1 MPIGGGAPGRRPRG
15 DGPRGKRFTG
25 DPAGMTLIE
34 VITVLAI
41 AGVVTSSLYL
51 LLGAGIKGYL
61 IAHARVADEQH
72 ARLALTW
79 IADRLRQAGHDPHA
93 PCPDAFVM
101 TGDGSGYRRR
111 LAFRATAG
119 LSPGPSRQTYA
130 YYIENRILWEET
142 RTEESEADCG
152 GELARTVPARD
163 RSALTAP
170 LVRAFSLAYLDR
182 HGRPAAEPGAVR
194 SVRLA
199 LAVEAPSFAGRVE
212 TQTYETLV
220 TVRGP

>member
-1 MPIGGGAPGRRPRG
+1 
-15 DGPRGKRFTG
+15 
-25 DPAGMTLIE
+25 MTLIE
-34 VITVLAI
+34 VVTVLAI

-79 IADRLRQAGHDPHA
+79 IADRLRQASSDA
-93 PCPDAFVM
+93 QVRCPRAFVLI
-101 TGDGSGYRRR
+101 GDGSSYARR
-111 LAFRATAG
+111 LAFRASTDPN
-119 LSPGPSRQTYA
+119 PGRQLFAFYLEDRTV
-130 YYIENRILWEET
+130 WQET
-142 RTEESEADCG
+142 RTEESDAGCDAER
-152 GELARTVPARD
+152 ARPAAD

-170 LVRAFSLAYLDR
+170 LVRTFSLAYLDR
-182 HGRPAAEPGAVR
+182 EGRRTDDPDAVR
-194 SVRLA
+194 SVRLT

-212 TQTYETLV
+212 AQTYDTLV

>member
-1 MPIGGGAPGRRPRG
+1 
-15 DGPRGKRFTG
+15 
-25 DPAGMTLIE
+25 MTLIE
-34 VITVLAI
+34 VVTVLAI

-79 IADRLRQAGHDPHA
+79 MADRLRQASNDPHA
-93 PCPDAFVM
+93 RCPQAFALV
-101 TGDGSGYRRR
+101 GDGSSHARR
-111 LAFRATAG
+111 LAFRATVDPSP
-119 LSPGPSRQTYA
+119 SPGRQTFALYL
-130 YYIENRILWEET
+130 EDQTLWQET
-142 RTEESEADCG
+142 WTEESDAECDAERG
-152 GELARTVPARD
+152 RPAAD

-182 HGRPAAEPGAVR
+182 EGRRTDDPDAVR
-194 SVRLA
+194 LVRLTR
-199 LAVEAPSFAGRVE
+199 AVEAPSFGGRVE
-212 TQTYETLV
+212 AQTYETLV